1 MATNNPTVDNSFIKE
16 YESLAH
22 LAYQRRGS
30 HLRGTVRTQNNVNG
44 ESTTFQVIGKG
55 TAGTKSRHGK
65 VPVMNL
71 NHTPVECTL
80 TDHYAGEFVDKLD
93 VLKLNISELEIASA
107 SGAWALGR
115 KTDELLVTAIETTS
129 NTAAV
134 TGATLTSGLKQVD
147 VHATVTVFGNAD
159 VPDDGNR
166 FWITGWA
173 QWGHLMQIDAFVNS
187 DYIGEGD
194 RPHVGTTSAKFWNTF
209 HFMPYSGVT
218 QAGGNSNNMI
228 YHRTAVGHA
237 IGAEIMTDI
246 TWQGLY
252 AAHFVDNMMSQ
263 GACNIDENAIY
274 TQNYSDTLS

>member
-1 MATNNPTVDNSFIKE
+1 MSTNNPTVDNSFIKE

-30 HLRGTVRTQNNVNG
+30 HLRGTIRTQNNING

-55 TAGTKSRHGK
+55 TASTKSRHGK

-71 NHTPVECTL
+71 SHTPVECTL

-115 KTDELLVTAIETTS
+115 KTDELIVTAAEATTNS
-129 NTAAV
+129 SIAGV
-134 TGATLTSGLKQVD
+134 TLTNGLKQSD
-147 VHATVTVFGNAD
+147 VHATVTVFGDAD
-159 VPDDGNR
+159 IPDDGQR

-187 DYIGEGD
+187 DYIGAED

-209 HFMPYSGVT
+209 HYMPFSGLT
-218 QAGGNSNNMI
+218 KSGGNTLNLL
-228 YHRTAVGHA
+228 YHKSAIGHA

-263 GACNIDENAIY
+263 GAVNIDATAVY
-274 TQNYSDTLS
+274 KQDYDDVLT